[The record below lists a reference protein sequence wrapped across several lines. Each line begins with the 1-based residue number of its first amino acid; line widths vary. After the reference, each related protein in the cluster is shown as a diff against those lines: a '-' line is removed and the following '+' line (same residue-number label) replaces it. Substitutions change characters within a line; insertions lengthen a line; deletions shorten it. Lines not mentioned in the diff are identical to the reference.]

1 MLSACEAVARLSQAY
16 HEPMSTAT
24 LDRLL
29 AALIAAQLV
38 TGLLSLRAGSPLTAP
53 LFVAH
58 GLFGGA
64 LLAAV
69 AIKLKRSVPGAVAA
83 RRWGRLA
90 LGSLLAALTVAALAG
105 GFFWVASGRIT
116 SIGPWTVLT
125 LHVWAALALVPIVA
139 AHLVPRRWRLL
150 RPRHRPA
157 AAAISRRTLLATGLL
172 GVLGVA
178 VWSVSNLLDAAQGG
192 VRRFTGSRW
201 LPAGGVPPVTTFFGE
216 GTPQIDHEAWR
227 VRVHGRVAAPSLLSL
242 ADLERIGPQ
251 DTRAILD
258 CTSGWALDTTWHGV
272 PLAAVLESAQP
283 TSQATGVTIRS
294 VTGWYASMPLE
305 EARRAFLATGV
316 AGGPLMAGNGAPL
329 RLVAPDRRGLEWVK
343 WVDEIEVG

>member
-1 MLSACEAVARLSQAY
+1 
-16 HEPMSTAT
+16 MSTAA

-29 AALIAAQLV
+29 AILIAAQLA
-38 TGLLSLRAGSPLTAP
+38 TGLMSLRAGSPPTAP

-58 GLFGGA
+58 GLLGGA
-64 LLAAV
+64 LLVAV
-69 AIKLKRSVPGAVAA
+69 TLKLRRSMPGAIAA

-90 LGSLLAALTVAALAG
+90 LGSLLALLALAALAG

-116 SIGPWTVLT
+116 SIGPWTILT

-139 AHLVPRRWRLL
+139 AHLIPHRWRLL
-150 RPRHRPA
+150 RPRHWPVA
-157 AAAISRRTLLATGLL
+157 PAISRRTLLASGLL
-172 GVLGVA
+172 GALGIVTWA
-178 VWSVSNLLDAAQGG
+178 GANLLDAVQGG

-201 LPAGGVPPVTTFFGE
+201 LPAGGVPPITTFFGE
-216 GTPQIDHEAWR
+216 GTPQIDNAAWR
-227 VRVHGRVAAPSLLSL
+227 LRVHGQVSAASSLSL
-242 ADLERIGPQ
+242 ADLASLGSI

-258 CTSGWALDTTWHGV
+258 CTSGWVIDTTWRGV
-272 PLAAVLESAQP
+272 SMATVLDVVRP

-294 VTGWYASMPLE
+294 VTGWYAHLPLD

-316 AGGPLMAGNGAPL
+316 AGQPLAAGNGAPL

-343 WVDEIEVG
+343 WVDEIELT

>member
-1 MLSACEAVARLSQAY
+1 
-16 HEPMSTAT
+16 MSTAT

-29 AALIAAQLV
+29 AILIAAQLT
-38 TGLLSLRAGSPLTAP
+38 TGLISLRAGSPPTAA

-58 GLFGGA
+58 GLLGGA
-64 LLAAV
+64 LLVAV
-69 AIKLKRSVPGAVAA
+69 ALKLWRSVPGAVAA

-105 GFFWVASGRIT
+105 GFAWVASGRIL

-125 LHVWAALALVPIVA
+125 LHVWAALALLPIAA

-150 RPRHRPA
+150 RPRPRPGTPL
-157 AAAISRRTLLATGLL
+157 ISRRTLLASAAL
-172 GVLGVA
+172 GMLGVA
-178 VWSVSNLLDAAQGG
+178 AWTAGNVLDAVQGG

-201 LPAGGVPPVTTFFGE
+201 LPPGGVPPVTTFFGE
-216 GTPQIDHEAWR
+216 GTPPIDPEAWR
-227 VRVHGRVAAPSLLSL
+227 LRIHGRVAGERSLSL
-242 ADLERIGPQ
+242 ADLSSLGQ
-251 DTRAILD
+251 TDVAAVLD
-258 CTSGWALDTTWHGV
+258 CTSGWVMDTTWHGV
-272 PLAAVLESAQP
+272 PLGTILDLAAVTPEASR
-283 TSQATGVTIRS
+283 VTVRS
-294 VTGWYASMPLE
+294 VTGWYARLPLD

-316 AGGPLMAGNGAPL
+316 AGRPLPAGNGAPL